1 MSAETFKREFN
12 AMQDEAPTI
21 SKSLGIG
28 KIPLF
33 IGNIIIDEVLDVIDL
48 LNFLEDAGYALVRK
62 GATELW
68 SLAEPIK
75 KPVAKFG
82 KSV

>member
-1 MSAETFKREFN
+1 
-12 AMQDEAPTI
+12 
-21 SKSLGIG
+21 
-28 KIPLF
+28 LF
-33 IGNIIIDEVLDVIDL
+33 IGNVVLNEFLDVIDL

-75 KPVAKFG
+75 
-82 KSV
+82 